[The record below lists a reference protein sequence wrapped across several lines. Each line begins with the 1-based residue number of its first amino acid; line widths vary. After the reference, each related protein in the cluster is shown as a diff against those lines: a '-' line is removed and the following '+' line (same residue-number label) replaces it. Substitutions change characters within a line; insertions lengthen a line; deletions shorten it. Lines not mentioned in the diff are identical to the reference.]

1 MTVKFGISL
10 SDETHAAVVAA
21 AREAGLP
28 LSTYIERLLAR
39 EIFRR
44 GVDDHNAMLREA
56 GFADPGGLQQRVEAR
71 QRDIDEWKG
80 AQRRGNGGAA

>member
-28 LSTYIERLLAR
+28 LSSFIDRVLAR

-56 GFADPGGLQQRVEAR
+56 GLADTAELQQRVEAR